1 MKILAIE
8 FSSRQ
13 RSVAALAE
21 GRVLCVVTE
30 TATRAT
36 PAFEL
41 IARALADARLERE
54 EIECLAIGIG
64 PGSYTG
70 IRFAIALAQGWQ
82 LARPSVKLLGISSA
96 DCLAAEARE
105 RGSSGRVNVVIDAQR
120 GELYLAWYE
129 IGEAGFEL
137 VEPLKLATMEE
148 ARSRAQSGEPMV
160 GPEADRWFDGGRVL
174 FPSAAFLGRLVS
186 QRQDFVAGNK
196 LEPIYLRETNFVKAP
211 PPRVLPV
218 K

>member
-8 FSSRQ
+8 FSSQQ
-13 RSVAALAE
+13 RSVAALAD
-21 GRVLCVVTE
+21 GHVLGEAME
-30 TATRAT
+30 TAARAT

-54 EIECLAIGIG
+54 EIECLAIGAG

-82 LARPSVKLLGISSA
+82 LARPAVKLLGISST
-96 DCLAAEARE
+96 DCLAARARQ
-105 RGSSGRVNVVIDAQR
+105 RGWFGRVNVVIDAQR
-120 GELYLAWYE
+120 GELYLARYE
-129 IGEAGFEL
+129 IGEAGFKL
-137 VEPLKLATMEE
+137 VEPLKLATVEE
-148 ARSRAQSGEPMV
+148 AKTRAQSGEAMV
-160 GPEADRWFDGGRVL
+160 GPEADRWFENGRVL
-174 FPSAAFLGRLVS
+174 FPSAAFLGRLAS
-186 QRQDFVAGNK
+186 QRQDFVAGDK
-196 LEPIYLRETNFVKAP
+196 LEPIYLRETNFIKAP

>member
-8 FSSRQ
+8 FSSQQ
-13 RSVAALAE
+13 RSVAALAD
-21 GRVLCVVTE
+21 GRVLGEAME
-30 TATRAT
+30 TAARAT

-41 IARALADARLERE
+41 IARALADAQLERE

-82 LARPSVKLLGISSA
+82 LARAAVKLLGINSA
-96 DCLAAEARE
+96 DCLAASERE
-105 RGSSGRVNVVIDAQR
+105 RGCCGRVNVVIDAQR
-120 GELYLAWYE
+120 GELYLARYE
-129 IGEAGFEL
+129 IGGTGFKPI
-137 VEPLKLATMEE
+137 EPLKLATMEE
-148 ARSRAQSGEPMV
+148 AKSRAQSGEAMV
-160 GPEADRWFDGGRVL
+160 GPEADRWIEGGRVL
-174 FPSAAFLGRLVS
+174 FPSAGFLGRLAL
-186 QRQDFVAGNK
+186 QREDFVAGNK

-211 PPRVLPV
+211 PLRVLPI

>member
-13 RSVAALAE
+13 RSVSALA
-21 GRVLCVVTE
+21 GDRVLSEAME
-30 TATRAT
+30 TAARAT

-41 IARALADARLERE
+41 IARALAEARLERE
-54 EIECLAIGIG
+54 DVECLAIGLG

-82 LARPSVKLLGISSA
+82 LARPGVKLLGISSA
-96 DCLAAEARE
+96 DCLAAEARH
-105 RGSSGRVNVVIDAQR
+105 RGWFGTINVAIDAQR
-120 GELYLAWYE
+120 GELYLARYE
-129 IGEAGFEL
+129 IGESVFEL
-137 VEPLKLATMEE
+137 IEPLKIAKMEE
-148 ARSRAQSGEPMV
+148 ARSRVRAGETMV
-160 GPEADRWFDGGRVL
+160 GPEADRWFENGRVL
-174 FPSAAFLGRLVS
+174 FPGAAMLGRLAS
-186 QRQDFVAGNK
+186 SREDFVPGNK